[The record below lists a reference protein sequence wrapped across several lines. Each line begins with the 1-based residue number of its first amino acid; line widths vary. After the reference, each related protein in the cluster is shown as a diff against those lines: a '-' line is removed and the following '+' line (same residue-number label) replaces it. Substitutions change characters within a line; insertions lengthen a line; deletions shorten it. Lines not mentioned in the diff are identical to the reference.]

1 MRLAKGSKQVVLVAL
16 GANAAI
22 ATGKFAVG
30 LLTGSAAMLAE
41 AAHSVADTVNQGFL
55 LVSINLSDNPADED
69 HPHGYG
75 KERFF
80 WAFLA
85 AIFIFVAG
93 AFFSVY
99 QGIQKLIDGGEHHGA
114 FWPGYLVLGLAFVF
128 DMGVLILALRTA
140 QAGAAE
146 MGVGMRDFLS
156 ETSDITL
163 KTALYEDAAAT
174 TGVVLA
180 AIGLALLQ
188 ITGNPVFDGIASILI
203 GIVLIAVAIML
214 GRETRDLLL
223 GAAATPRTREAI
235 RSAIDEFPEV
245 TGVVEMLT
253 MRLGLDSVLVT
264 GEITIADGLTTDQI
278 EQLLHRVTA
287 RIKEAAPEVN
297 NVYLEPH
304 SGSGG

>member
-1 MRLAKGSKQVVLVAL
+1 MAKGSKQVVLVAL

-114 FWPGYLVLGLAFVF
+114 FWPSYLVLGLAFVF